1 MDYTTL
7 AYAQGESDN
16 IGGMPSGEGMSRGG
30 GMSEDEVGKTEDLEN
45 ETGGMTES
53 QTDPNGEEQ
62 VDLGTEGP

>member
-1 MDYTTL
+1 
-7 AYAQGESDN
+7 
-16 IGGMPSGEGMSRGG
+16 MP
-30 GMSEDEVGKTEDLEN
+30 EDEVGKTDLEN